1 VSEGQDGSDP
11 TVPAQSTTA
20 DSAGVSP
27 MEGGGEAGIAFRVVG
42 PGATLGRYQV
52 LEELGAGGMAT
63 VWRARDRELRREV
76 AIKVL
81 FPHLSRKADVVRRFQ
96 REARAAAGLEH
107 PHILRVYDVGGAEAV
122 GTPGGDPPYIV
133 MELVRGQSLR
143 EVAEREG
150 PMLGELVASV
160 GAVLCEALA
169 VAHGAGIVHRDVK
182 PGNVMVATG
191 GRLLLADFGVA
202 HIEDD
207 DSLVTRTGALLGTP
221 SFMSPEQANGAA
233 LDGRSDVYSVGA
245 TLYQLATGS
254 LPFVGSTAR
263 VVSMILRGELVSPL
277 RRQPAMG
284 TPLARAIEAMMASDP
299 ARRPASAA
307 EAARRLRAIAA
318 DGGVGDVE
326 AEVERFVADP
336 AAYRAR
342 RTPEVVTGL
351 RVRTEA
357 ALARHALPEAMALA
371 DRAAALAPDD
381 AAVQA
386 LVARV
391 AAGGRRR
398 RWGAAL
404 LAAAGAAAIAGGVVV
419 SGGGERAAAAVTDAA
434 VTDAAVT
441 DAAAVTVRETAA
453 VTETAAETE
462 TATAAE
468 TETAAATVSGDGL
481 GVGSGDGGVDAG
493 ALAVLPVDRGRRRN
507 RADAGAP
514 AVVPAEVE
522 PAPPAAAAAAPADA
536 GPRPPEMGRVVIA
549 MDAWCDLEIDGT
561 RHGRA
566 DRRTPIALW
575 PGRHDIVCSQGPG
588 LGEWRGSVD
597 VVAGE
602 EQTVSGTVLR
612 PVAVRVAVEDGDSV
626 FLAGAIVRQGATR
639 KLAPGRY
646 RVEVVRGGKMVT
658 AAWVS
663 LPRIAA
669 CELRDRPV
677 LDCYRDSAP

>member
-1 VSEGQDGSDP
+1 VSEGQGSDP

-20 DSAGVSP
+20 DTAGVSP
-27 MEGGGEAGIAFRVVG
+27 IEGDGGRDPGVTYRVIG

-52 LEELGAGGMAT
+52 VEELGAGGMAT

-107 PHILRVYDVGGAEAV
+107 PHILRVYDVGGADAT
-122 GTPGGDPPYIV
+122 GAAGGDPPYIV

-143 EVAEREG
+143 EVAEREA
-150 PMLGELVASV
+150 PMLGELVASI
-160 GAVLCEALA
+160 GAVLCDALA

-207 DSLVTRTGALLGTP
+207 DSLITRTGALLGTP

-263 VVSMILRGELVSPL
+263 VVSLILRGELVSPL

-299 ARRPASAA
+299 ARRPPSAA

-326 AEVERFVADP
+326 AEVEQFVADP

-342 RTPEVVTGL
+342 RTPEVVAGL
-351 RVRTEA
+351 QTRTAA
-357 ALARHALPEAMALA
+357 ALARRALPEAMALA

-398 RWGAAL
+398 RWGAAA
-404 LAAAGAAAIAGGVVV
+404 LAAAGVAAIAGGLAV
-419 SGGGERAAAAVTDAA
+419 SGGGTGRVATAAVDAA
-434 VTDAAVT
+434 VTAADT
-441 DAAAVTVRETAA
+441 VTVTAR
-453 VTETAAETE
+453 
-462 TATAAE
+462 
-468 TETAAATVSGDGL
+468 GDGDGGGD
-481 GVGSGDGGVDAG
+481 GVGDGGGDGDGDGDGTGVGGVDA
-493 ALAVLPVDRGRRRN
+493 APVAAASVAAVDRGRRRS
-507 RADAGAP
+507 RADAGVAP
-514 AVVPAEVE
+514 ATAPAAVAPAPVE
-522 PAPPAAAAAAPADA
+522 PAAIAIDA
-536 GPRPPEMGRVVIA
+536 GPRPPATGRVVIA

-566 DRRTPIALW
+566 DRRKPIALW
-575 PGRHDIVCSQGPG
+575 AGRHDIVCSQGPG

-602 EQTVSGTVLR
+602 DHTVTGTVLR
-612 PVAVRVAVEDGDSV
+612 PVAVRIAVEDGDSV
-626 FLAGAIVRQGATR
+626 VLGGAVVRRGATTR
-639 KLAPGRY
+639 LPPGRY
-646 RVEVVRGGKMVT
+646 RVEVVRAGRMVST
-658 AAWVS
+658 GWVS
-663 LPRIAA
+663 LPRVAA
-669 CELRDRPV
+669 CELRDRPAI
-677 LDCYRDSAP
+677 DCYRDPAP

>member
-1 VSEGQDGSDP
+1 VSEGQGSDP
-11 TVPAQSTTA
+11 TVPAQSTTS
-20 DSAGVSP
+20 DTAGVSP
-27 MEGGGEAGIAFRVVG
+27 PEGDGDGGRDPGVTYRVVG

-52 LEELGAGGMAT
+52 VEELGAGGMAT

-81 FPHLSRKADVVRRFQ
+81 FPHLSRKPDVVRRFQ

-107 PHILRVYDVGGAEAV
+107 PHILRVYDVGGAEP
-122 GTPGGDPPYIV
+122 GGGDPPYIV

-143 EVAEREG
+143 EVAEREA
-150 PMLGELVASV
+150 PMLGELVASI
-160 GAVLCEALA
+160 GAVLCDALA
-169 VAHGAGIVHRDVK
+169 VAHGAGIIHRDVK

-207 DSLVTRTGALLGTP
+207 DSLITRTGALLGTP

-263 VVSMILRGELVSPL
+263 VVSQILRGELVSPL

-326 AEVERFVADP
+326 AEVEQFVADP
-336 AAYRAR
+336 AAYKAR
-342 RTPEVVTGL
+342 RTPEVVAVL
-351 RVRTEA
+351 RTRTAA
-357 ALARHALPEAMALA
+357 ALARRALPEAMALA
-371 DRAAALAPDD
+371 DRAAALAPED

-398 RWGAAL
+398 RWGAAA
-404 LAAAGAAAIAGGVVV
+404 LAAVGVAAIAGGLAV
-419 SGGGERAAAAVTDAA
+419 GGGGAGRVATAAVDAA
-434 VTDAAVT
+434 VT
-441 DAAAVTVRETAA
+441 
-453 VTETAAETE
+453 AAETV
-462 TATAAE
+462 TASGDG
-468 TETAAATVSGDGL
+468 VGGGDGDGNGVGDGDGL
-481 GVGSGDGGVDAG
+481 GVGNRVGVGGGDAGVDA
-493 ALAVLPVDRGRRRN
+493 AAVAAVDRGRRRT
-507 RADAGAP
+507 RADAG
-514 AVVPAEVE
+514 VPPVTA
-522 PAPPAAAAAAPADA
+522 PAAAAPPPVEPAAIAIDA
-536 GPRPPEMGRVVIA
+536 GPRPPATGRVVIA

-566 DRRTPIALW
+566 DRRKPIALW
-575 PGRHDIVCSQGPG
+575 AGRHDIVCSQGPG

-597 VVAGE
+597 VVAG
-602 EQTVSGTVLR
+602 QDHTVSGTVLR
-612 PVAVRVAVEDGDSV
+612 PVAVRIAVEDGDSV
-626 FLAGAIVRQGATR
+626 LLGGAVVRRGATTR
-639 KLAPGRY
+639 LPPGRY
-646 RVEVVRGGKMVT
+646 RVEIVRAGRMVS
-658 AAWVS
+658 AGWVS
-663 LPRIAA
+663 LPRVAA
-669 CELRDRPV
+669 CELRDRPMI
-677 LDCYRDSAP
+677 DCYRDPAP